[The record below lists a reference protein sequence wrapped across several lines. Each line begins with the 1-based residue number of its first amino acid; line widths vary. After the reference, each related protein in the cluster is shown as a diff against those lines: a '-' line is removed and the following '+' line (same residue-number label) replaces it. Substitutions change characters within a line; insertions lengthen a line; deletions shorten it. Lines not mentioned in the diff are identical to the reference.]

1 MIDGRVAARIAD
13 MIEHAV
19 KTRHLCAAYGEVGD
33 RIAGNEECSL
43 LRSLSSALRADD
55 VWLDGSTGIGGRFGR
70 PGEGYVFGVVPHT
83 QQLDV
88 RQDEMA
94 GHADSEKAWVRESLV
109 TEFHRAGHT
118 AYDWSMH
125 S

>member
-13 MIEHAV
+13 MIDHAV
-19 KTRHLCAAYGEVGD
+19 KTRQLCTAYGDVGE
-33 RIAGNEECSL
+33 RIAGDEEWSL
-43 LRSLSSALRADD
+43 LRSLSSALRADE

-88 RQDEMA
+88 LQGEMA
-94 GHADSEKAWVRESLV
+94 GHSRSEVQWVRESIV
-109 TEFHRAGHT
+109 ARFHEAGHT
-118 AYDWSMH
+118 AYDWGMH